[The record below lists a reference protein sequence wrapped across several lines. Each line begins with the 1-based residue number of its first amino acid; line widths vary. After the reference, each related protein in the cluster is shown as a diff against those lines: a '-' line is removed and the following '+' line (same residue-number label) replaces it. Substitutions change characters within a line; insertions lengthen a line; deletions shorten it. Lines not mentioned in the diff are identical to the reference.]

1 MRIQTKAGAL
11 WFSLFAVLS
20 IVLVEGLAGFL
31 VNSLAL
37 MTDALHAA
45 LDAIVTLML
54 LIATRI
60 SARPRDADHTY
71 GHGKMEPLG
80 GLLGGLLLIFFA
92 INVLNLAGIRFF
104 EGGFMLTPGPL
115 GIGAAVFTM
124 AVNGSRVLIL
134 KRTLSRLQSATV
146 KADLFHALSNLL
158 STGVV
163 FVGLMLSSIG
173 IYVGDIGAAV
183 ILGLLLVYLSI
194 RLIHSSALELS
205 DHISK
210 ELASRVK
217 NLAKTTDGVLECRDL
232 HIRKV
237 GQTTFADV
245 VIAVANNLN
254 VDEAHQ
260 IASLT
265 EARITKEVGAAEITV
280 HVEPKDRDP
289 PLDVKVKRL
298 ISKIDGVKGL
308 HNLTVSST
316 ESGYFIT
323 VHVNVDE
330 KLTLAEAHRLTEVID
345 RILKRDLKDIMEV
358 SVHIESYQPEL
369 GSGTVLKNRDIEVE
383 IKSIASRLSDEL
395 KVSRVTNYTSE
406 GKLHIIIN
414 CSLDGTLT
422 VARVHETVSLIED
435 TIGKKYPGS
444 IVTVH
449 SEPN

>member
-1 MRIQTKAGAL
+1 MGIQTKAGAL

-45 LDAIVTLML
+45 LDAVVTLML
-54 LIATRI
+54 LVATRI
-60 SARPRDADHTY
+60 SARPRDEDHTY
-71 GHGKMEPLG
+71 GHGKMEALG
-80 GLLGGLLLIFFA
+80 GLLGGFVLIFFA
-92 INVLNLAGIRFF
+92 VSILNIAAMRFL

-115 GIGAAVFTM
+115 GIGAAIFTM
-124 AVNGSRVLIL
+124 VVNGSRVLIL
-134 KRTLSRLQSATV
+134 KKALSRLKSATV
-146 KADLFHALSNLL
+146 KADLFHAFSNLL

-163 FVGLMLSSIG
+163 FVGLLLSSLG

-183 ILGLLLVYLSI
+183 ILGLLLVYLSV

-205 DHISK
+205 DYIPK
-210 ELASRVK
+210 ELTSRVK

-245 VIAVANNLN
+245 VIAVANNLS
-254 VDEAHQ
+254 VDEAHR
-260 IASLT
+260 IASLA
-265 EARITKEVGAAEITV
+265 EARITKEVGEAEITV
-280 HVEPKDRDP
+280 HVEPKDLDL

-298 ISKIDGVKGL
+298 ISKIKGVQGL
-308 HNLTVSST
+308 HNLTISST
-316 ESGYFIT
+316 ESGFFIT
-323 VHVNVDE
+323 VHVNVDA
-330 KLTLAEAHRLTEVID
+330 KLALIEAHRLTEIID
-345 RILKRDLKDIMEV
+345 RVIKRNLKEIVEV
-358 SVHIESYQPEL
+358 SVHVESYRPEL
-369 GSGTVLKNRDIEVE
+369 GSGMVLKNREIEVDV
-383 IKSIASRLSDEL
+383 KSIASRLGDEL
-395 KVSRVTNYTSE
+395 NVTKVTNYTSE

-422 VARVHETVSLIED
+422 VEKVHETVSLIEV
-435 TIGKKYPGS
+435 TVRKRYPGS

-449 SEPN
+449 SEPI